1 MRRLR
6 NLLAAVALCAAA
18 MVTTPQSAHAYD
30 VNGVAF
36 GADVAL
42 GGPSG
47 FALSI
52 GLGRLELDF
61 IVGLSLDAPRNGVL
75 EPGFGAAGGVFFT
88 LADGENT
95 NFQLGGRIGTIIVSS
110 SVPGPFGAELAT
122 TAAFTFEAD
131 VRVEHRFDDH
141 LAINFQVGIQGR
153 VWPDGDTA
161 GNDFTMGFGDTG
173 LIGAAGFR
181 YWFEGLGGGTA
192 QPVFEERAPA
202 PAAQPAPQPAPAP
215 AAEPAPAQDTG
226 TATPYWEQ

>member
-18 MVTTPQSAHAYD
+18 LVTAPQSAHAYD

-42 GGPSG
+42 AGPSG

-61 IVGLSLDAPRNGVL
+61 IVGLTLNAPAGGVL

-88 LADGENT
+88 LADGPQT
-95 NFQLGGRIGTIIVSS
+95 NFQLGGRIGTIINSN
-110 SVPGPFGAELAT
+110 GASGVLVT
-122 TAAFTFEAD
+122 NAAFTFEVDA
-131 VRVEHRFDDH
+131 RVEHRFDEH
-141 LAINFQVGIQGR
+141 LAINLQVGIQGQ
-153 VWPDGDTA
+153 VWPDG
-161 GNDFTMGFGDTG
+161 NPEFVMGFGNTG
-173 LIGAAGFR
+173 LVGGAGFR
-181 YWFEGLGGGTA
+181 YWFDGLGGGTA
-192 QPVFEERAPA
+192 MPVFEEPAPA
-202 PAAQPAPQPAPAP
+202 PAARPAPAPAPAP
-215 AAEPAPAQDTG
+215 AAEPAPAQQQDTG